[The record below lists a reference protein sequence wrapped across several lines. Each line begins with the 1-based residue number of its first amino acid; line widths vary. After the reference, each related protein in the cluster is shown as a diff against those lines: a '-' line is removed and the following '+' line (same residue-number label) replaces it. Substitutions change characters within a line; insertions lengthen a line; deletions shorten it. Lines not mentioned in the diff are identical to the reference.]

1 MPKSLSATEVASI
14 AKDGEYRVDRNL
26 YLQVRD
32 GGQTRSWLLRYRFRG
47 RLRRMGLGS
56 ARLFTLTEIRRKVLT
71 AQKQL
76 ADGIDPLA
84 AKWAER
90 AKHAAAADAPTF
102 EQCAMDYIAVA
113 KAGWRDAKRA
123 GQWERSLKNYAF
135 KTIGHMPVSAVT
147 TDDVLHILKPIWTT
161 KSETASKLRG
171 RIENIIDWAVA
182 KKFREPGPNPA
193 SWRGPLGKLL
203 PSISK
208 VQRTT
213 HHPSVPYAE
222 IPALFAS
229 IRAVGGVTADAL
241 GFTLLTA
248 VRSGEARGARWREFN
263 LEAKV
268 WTIPGERTKTGK
280 DHIVPLTDA
289 AIELLNKPD
298 TLMFPG
304 MLVFPGAKRGQPMSD
319 ATMLKLMRQLRPD
332 AVVHG
337 LRASFRTWAGEATDY
352 PREVAEAALGH
363 LVGDDVE
370 RAYARTTFFD
380 KRRELMDDWS
390 TFATGSGQNPAPGTS

>member
-1 MPKSLSATEVASI
+1 MSI
-14 AKDGEYRVDRNL
+14 GSTV
-26 YLQVRD
+26 
-32 GGQTRSWLLRYRFRG
+32 TSTCRSG
-47 RLRRMGLGS
+47 TAARLAPGSCAIGSGAACVGWVSGS
-56 ARLFTLTEIRRKVLT
+56 ARLFALTEIRRKVLT

-102 EQCAMDYIAVA
+102 EQCATDYIAVA

-123 GQWERSLKNYAF
+123 GQWERSLENYAF
-135 KTIGHMPVSAVT
+135 KTIGQMPVSAVT

-222 IPALFAS
+222 IPAFFAAV
-229 IRAVGGVTADAL
+229 RAVGGVTADAL
-241 GFTLLTA
+241 AFTLLTV
-248 VRSGEARGARWREFN
+248 VRSGEARGAREREFDR
-263 LEAKV
+263 EAKT
-268 WTIPGERTKTGK
+268 WTVPGARTKTRQGPCRAA
-280 DHIVPLTDA
+280 HRCGAGAATCTGQARRAGVPRLEA
-289 AIELLNKPD
+289 
-298 TLMFPG
+298 
-304 MLVFPGAKRGQPMSD
+304 
-319 ATMLKLMRQLRPD
+319 RPAD
-332 AVVHG
+332 
-337 LRASFRTWAGEATDY
+337 E
-352 PREVAEAALGH
+352 
-363 LVGDDVE
+363 
-370 RAYARTTFFD
+370 
-380 KRRELMDDWS
+380 
-390 TFATGSGQNPAPGTS
+390 